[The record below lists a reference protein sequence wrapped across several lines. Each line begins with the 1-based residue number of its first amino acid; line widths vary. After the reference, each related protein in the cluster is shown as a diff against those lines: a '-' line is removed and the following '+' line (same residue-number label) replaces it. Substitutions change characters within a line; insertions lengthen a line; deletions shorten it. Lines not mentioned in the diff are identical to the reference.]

1 MDARLPA
8 HLEAAG
14 LIRQTQA
21 AGGFAMVLQKGEAE
35 AGTILLVLC
44 ENDTKARA
52 YERMP
57 NSDGTRTW
65 HRSKVQDPESK
76 QEFNEYIARRGQQD
90 PDLWIIELDIA
101 QGERLIGLPAAP
113 S

>member
-1 MDARLPA
+1 VTARIPA

-14 LIRQTQA
+14 LIRAVQA
-21 AGGFAMVLQKGEAE
+21 EGGFATVLQKGDRE

-44 ENDTKARA
+44 ENDTKART

-57 NSDGTRTW
+57 QPDGTRKW
-65 HRSKVQDPESK
+65 HRSKVQDPDNK
-76 QEFNEYIARRGQQD
+76 QEFSDYVARRKDQD
-90 PDLWIIELDIA
+90 RDLWIIELDVA
-101 QGERLIGLPAAP
+101 RAERFIGLPTGE